1 MYRALLR
8 AQWPTTGPMLI
19 IMTLLAFAAPFLQFT
34 TGVVFNS
41 AGDPGDAAMILT
53 SQTSLAP
60 LYPMLAWFLALLM
73 AATTWGDDAQGKH
86 IYALSLPVPRWYYL
100 LLRLS
105 TGLTYLVIPAIA
117 LGIAALITASQVT
130 LPPGLHAY
138 PGGLMVRFALAS
150 ALGFTVLFAL
160 GSANERSLRIGSIVF
175 IAGFAVLVILGIA
188 GFDDGIDGFFRAIM
202 SWPSVVDAFAGRWI
216 LFDV

>member
-8 AQWPTTGPMLI
+8 AQWPTTGPLLI
-19 IMTLLAFAAPFLQFT
+19 LMTLMAFAAPFIQFT
-34 TGVVFNS
+34 AGVVVNS
-41 AGDPGDAAMILT
+41 VGDPGDAAMIL
-53 SQTSLAP
+53 SAQTAFAP
-60 LYPMLAWFLALLM
+60 LYPMLAWFLGLLM
-73 AATTWGDDAQGKH
+73 AATTWGDDTQGKH

-160 GSANERSLRIGSIVF
+160 GSANERSIRIGSIVV
-175 IAGFAVLVILGIA
+175 IALFAVTVILGIA
-188 GFDDGIDGFFRAIM
+188 GFDDGIQGFFRAVM
-202 SWPSVVDAFAGRWI
+202 SWPSIIDTFAGRWI